1 MSTSLAAPSLTE
13 QRLAPSSRFRKDERG
28 AIVLVGIGAGA
39 VLAYGLFH
47 MVHVTEAALWRE
59 GLQNAADAAAFDN
72 AALQARGMNVVVMF
86 NIVMSAVMAVLLAL
100 RIAELLLALALV
112 IGAIVTFLTGGA
124 TSAAEVKIAELE
136 AKLLRND
143 PKVADRVMRVCAGIN
158 VLEKLVATVTPAY
171 ATYHS
176 TTKTWDDYPV
186 NFVVALN
193 PSIAPTT
200 TFTKDGVLNP
210 NESIVKRLSEC
221 KESLAGAKGK
231 TKPPS
236 DPKSPGGKTWET
248 FAQRRMGLIFSLPV
262 QEDRLGVL
270 CKEASN
276 RLFVTL
282 PSMLTGIDFD
292 WNSGPVGQYKDKLF
306 SFFPSLFCAPAS
318 SGVNSIGTQFNDL
331 SKGAVRSSCNRQA
344 DDFYA
349 LPEKE
354 RSGNTFNKGGE
365 FDMDKCIK
373 GAEKKTKNKDK
384 SARDNALKRQDD
396 LLKCVKPAK
405 VWESAQ
411 NGQFP
416 MQTFSWA
423 YKVSNGPTSSVIRAQ
438 AEMYFDCN
446 KGWIGGCDSVAMW
459 RPDWRARLRR
469 IQRPVD
475 MLLDT
480 ASVAM
485 AGMVANGLQKFIGEG
500 AAKIPGLDKVP
511 LVGSK
516 LQTFVAS
523 GMSKVPGIGTDVKY
537 GGGLGQPRDSVQS
550 SIQGFLQD
558 LLPDRN
564 SAESEVIH

>member
-1 MSTSLAAPSLTE
+1 MRTDRDRPVSTG
-13 QRLAPSSRFRKDERG
+13 SSRFDEDERG
-28 AIVLVGIGAGA
+28 AIVLIGIGAGA
-39 VLAYGLFH
+39 VLAFGLFH

-72 AALQARGMNVVVMF
+72 AALQARGMNVIVMF
-86 NIVMSAVMAVLLAL
+86 NLVMSAVMAVLLAL
-100 RIAELLLALALV
+100 RIAELLLALGLV
-112 IGAIVTFLTGGA
+112 IGAIASFFTGGGA
-124 TSAAEVKIAELE
+124 SSIEIKMAEWE

-158 VLEKLVATVTPAY
+158 VLEKVVATVTPPY
-171 ATYHS
+171 ATFHS

-186 NFVVALN
+186 HFVLALN

-200 TFTKDGVLNP
+200 TFTKDGVLDP
-210 NESIVKRLSEC
+210 NESITKRLSEC
-221 KESLAGAKGK
+221 KESLAGAKGA
-231 TKPPS
+231 TKPPKPPAS
-236 DPKSPGGKTWET
+236 AGGKTWET

-282 PSMLTGIDFD
+282 PSLLTGIDFD
-292 WNSGPVGQYKDKLF
+292 WNSGPVGKYKDKLF

-318 SGVNSIGTQFNDL
+318 SGVNSVGTQFNDF
-331 SKGAVRSSCNRQA
+331 SKGAVRSSCNKQA

-354 RSGNTFNKGGE
+354 RNGSQFDKGGK

-373 GAEKKTKNKDK
+373 GAEKNAKNKDK
-384 SARDNALKRQDD
+384 DARDNALKRQDN

-416 MQTFSWA
+416 MQSFSWA
-423 YKVSNGPTSSVIRAQ
+423 YKVSTGPTSSVIRAQ

-446 KGWIGGCDSVAMW
+446 KGWIGGCDSTAMW
-459 RPDWRARLRR
+459 KPDWRARLRR

-500 AAKIPGLDKVP
+500 AAKIPGLDKLP

-516 LQTFVAS
+516 LQTFVSS
-523 GMSKVPGIGTDVKY
+523 GTSKVPLIGTDVKY
-537 GGGLGQPRDSVQS
+537 GSGLGQPRDGLQGG
-550 SIQGFLQD
+550 IQGILQD

-564 SAESEVIH
+564 SADSEVIH